1 MLPKEV
7 YYSTALFPTISPTMI
22 STHCAKTLPGVWSGF
37 LKQEVITLAN
47 DNLTKAD
54 VQEKL
59 KGIFSQHNGDRQ
71 ELIPILQET
80 QEQFRYLPA
89 AAMKEIAKFLR
100 IPESTIYGVSTF
112 YAQFKLTPLGKK
124 IIRVCRG
131 TACHVRGA
139 TKVLNEIEKQLG
151 IKAGETTEDLEYTLE
166 TVACIGACALAPTIT
181 IDKETYGKMTTKK
194 VAEVLGDRSKAE

>member
-1 MLPKEV
+1 MI
-7 YYSTALFPTISPTMI
+7 AL
-22 STHCAKTLPGVWSGF
+22 AK
-37 LKQEVITLAN
+37 
-47 DNLTKAD
+47 DDLTKAD
-54 VQEKL
+54 VQDKL
-59 KGIFSQHNGDRQ
+59 QEIFSHYHGDKQ

-89 AAMKEIAKFLR
+89 AAMREIARFLR
-100 IPESTIYGVSTF
+100 IPESTAYGVSTF
-112 YAQFKLTPLGKK
+112 YAQFKLTPLGKR

-139 TKVLNEIEKQLG
+139 SKVLNEIEKRLG
-151 IKAGETTEDLEYTLE
+151 VKPGETTDDLEYTLE
-166 TVACIGACALAPTIT
+166 TVACIGACALAPTMT